1 MRGGSKRPRAG
12 LGASAARQSSF
23 RFLPSVALLKHL
35 PPEPVGIADMANMF
49 GITHRTLHFYE
60 EKGLISADRIGLMR
74 AYSHQDVICMSV
86 IHICRDVGI
95 PVAVIQELM
104 TTLRDV
110 ESQIDADAA
119 FRNTLLTRQSEMT
132 TELSSLRGQMQ
143 QIGTLLLPEDDDTEP
158 VSNDNADPATL
169 SDLELRCLA
178 LMAEGYTPMRL
189 ARALQLKIDELD
201 ILEKTIMRKF
211 NAQNRF
217 QAVAKAV
224 LLGFIQA

>member
-104 TTLRDV
+104 TTLRDA

-158 VSNDNADPATL
+158 VTNDNADPATL

>member
-158 VSNDNADPATL
+158 VTNDNADPATL

-189 ARALQLKIDELD
+189 ARALQLKIDELA

-211 NAQNRF
+211 HAQNRF

-224 LLGFIQA
+224 LLGLIQA